1 MIKKGGG
8 FQCRLKGR
16 GENSGNPKMT
26 VYIFL
31 IFPSCL
37 GHCFLVATIK
47 SVNLESLCRAMNV
60 LITFPHSETIKPVLL
75 FWVLLN
81 T

>member
-8 FQCRLKGR
+8 FQCRLKGP

-37 GHCFLVATIK
+37 GHCFSGGYHQVC
-47 SVNLESLCRAMNV
+47 ESGKLM
-60 LITFPHSETIKPVLL
+60 
-75 FWVLLN
+75 
-81 T
+81 